1 VDKSDSGITWSPR
14 GLAPAPDAEN
24 FSPSRKSVSFA
35 SNTNGDTMENEVNQK
50 ANRASVASSNMDALA
65 KLNQAQVR
73 ELREAF
79 QVLDRNSDG
88 VIGRDDVVDMLNQL
102 GMYLMLLVSS
112 KCLLSGPFF
121 FFFFLKKKA

>member
-1 VDKSDSGITWSPR
+1 
-14 GLAPAPDAEN
+14 
-24 FSPSRKSVSFA
+24 
-35 SNTNGDTMENEVNQK
+35 MENEMNQ
-50 ANRASVASSNMDALA
+50 NGSRGNVATCDIDALA

-102 GMYLMLLVSS
+102 GVYLM
-112 KCLLSGPFF
+112 
-121 FFFFLKKKA
+121 AINRIIY